1 MVTSPS
7 NKSRESEA
15 KPKAAE
21 PKPAIPT
28 DDEKPVDDKTPIVRH
43 G

>member
-1 MVTSPS
+1 VVTDPS
-7 NKSRESEA
+7 KSRESKA